1 MVQPSDDTTPI
12 IGSSRRVAIAADSC
26 ALLTSEFVNTH
37 NIPVAKMRINIGE
50 DSFTDNFDLD
60 YSEIYRSLAGEPE
73 TRAWVSAPLPEEW
86 LETIRKASQHAE
98 SVICIAVA
106 AGLSASYD
114 SALVAA
120 ETARNEMKNIDIR
133 VVDSATISGALKML
147 VMDATRA
154 TDVGLDADGII
165 DQIRRAQSDL
175 RTIAALDTLNRMHHI
190 ANTPRTA
197 IRLASALNI
206 KPVVTFDTD
215 EFRLIAKPISMR
227 IAIRRMLRNIA
238 QDLGDAPAR
247 FVVLHVDAPDR
258 AGSIARQILSMCD
271 CQLMDISDFHP
282 FIGLYAG
289 QGAIG
294 IAWQKLPPEQLN
306 ESWSVDT

>member
-1 MVQPSDDTTPI
+1 MPM

-26 ALLTSEFVNTH
+26 ALLTREFITTH
-37 NIPVAKMRINIGE
+37 NIPVAQMRIKIGDE
-50 DSFTDNFDLD
+50 SFTDSADLN
-60 YSEIYRSLAGEPE
+60 YSELYASIANEPE
-73 TRAWVSAPLPEEW
+73 KRAWVSAPLPEEW
-86 LETIRKASQHAE
+86 LETIRQASQHAE
-98 SVICIAVA
+98 SVICIPVA

-114 SALVAA
+114 SARVAA
-120 ETARNEMKNIDIR
+120 ETARNERIDVDIR
-133 VVDSATISGALKML
+133 VVDSGTISGALKML

-154 TDVGLDADGII
+154 TDVGLDADGVVA
-165 DQIRRAQSDL
+165 QIRQAKSEL

-190 ANTPRTA
+190 ANAPRSA
-197 IRLASALNI
+197 IRIASTLNI
-206 KPVVTFDTD
+206 KPIVTFDID
-215 EFRLIAKPISMR
+215 EFRLISKPISMR

-238 QDLGDAPAR
+238 DDLGDSQAR

-258 AGSIARQILSMCD
+258 ARSIANQIRDACD

-306 ESWSVDT
+306 EAWSD